1 MTHPGDDDPVTLKE
15 ACEMAFRGTITV
27 ASLRAEAG
35 RGNLDIFRI
44 GRRDFTTL
52 RAVREMQAKCLA
64 GRKDR
69 TFIATQPANSGL
81 SEMDHV
87 SSALAALRT
96 STRKLRSSSPNTSAE
111 NTNPRQVQRR

>member
-1 MTHPGDDDPVTLKE
+1 MTHPGDDDPVTLQE
-15 ACEMAFRGTITV
+15 ACELAFRGTITV
-27 ASLRAEAG
+27 ASLRAEAS
-35 RGNLDIFRI
+35 RGNLDIFRV

-64 GRKDR
+64 GRKGR
-69 TFIATQPANSGL
+69 TYTVTPAASNGL

-96 STRKLRSSSPNTSAE
+96 STKKLRSSSQSTSVE
-111 NTNPRQVQRR
+111 NTNPRQAQRR